1 MADLI
6 RVAQQQTPDE
16 IKQMVREAYSERIQ
30 QAQGGCCD
38 SDTSNSG
45 IACCGDSPATAYYN
59 DGERSVGGAAAES
72 SFGCGNP
79 FGIAQLQPGDTVLD
93 LGSGA
98 GFDTFIAAQHV
109 GATGHVIGVDF
120 TPAMLERARANA
132 AKLGLTSI
140 IEFLEGDIEALPL
153 ADQSVDVVISNCVI
167 NLVPDK
173 AQAFREAFR
182 VLKPG
187 GRLAVSDITLPQQLP
202 QAMASDPTLYCGCIG
217 GAIPEADYL
226 HAIQSAGFTQ
236 IDVAERVPYA
246 TTSSCCGSTDLPA
259 LAYSVRVVATKSKV

>member
-1 MADLI
+1 MAELI
-6 RVAQQQTPDE
+6 RVVQQQTPDE
-16 IKQMVREAYSERIQ
+16 LKQMVREAYSARIE
-30 QAQGGCCD
+30 AKSGCCD
-38 SDTSNSG
+38 SDTGNG
-45 IACCGDSPATAYYN
+45 AVACCGDSPATTYYN
-59 DGERSVGGAAAES
+59 TEERSVGGEAAES
-72 SFGCGNP
+72 SLGCGNP
-79 FGIAQLQPGDTVLD
+79 FAIANIHPGDTVLD

-120 TPAMLERARANA
+120 TPAMLERARSNA
-132 AKLGLTSI
+132 TKLGLTNA
-140 IEFLEGDIEALPL
+140 EFLEGDIEALPL
-153 ADQSVDVVISNCVI
+153 PDQSVDVVISNCVI

-202 QAMASDPTLYCGCIG
+202 QAMASDPTLYCSCIG
-217 GAIPEADYL
+217 GAISEADYL

-236 IDVAERVPYA
+236 IEVAERVPYA
-246 TTSSCCGSTDLPA
+246 TTSSCCGSSDLPA
-259 LAYSVRVVATKSKV
+259 LAYSVRVVAVKPE